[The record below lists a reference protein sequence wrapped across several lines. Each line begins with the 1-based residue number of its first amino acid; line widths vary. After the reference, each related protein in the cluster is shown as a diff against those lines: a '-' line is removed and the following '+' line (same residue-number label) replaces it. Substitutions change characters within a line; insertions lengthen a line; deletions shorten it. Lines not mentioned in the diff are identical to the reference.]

1 MNYKLSNFKK
11 IINEE
16 GYDNKLYTLITNLYQ
31 YMLEKE
37 WIGACHATVSAL
49 YVILKEEGY
58 SPEICIGEVK
68 KDNFIFDHSWLI
80 LDKKIIDL
88 AISMTLID
96 GIPMNAPVIFDIDVD
111 TLTKNKM
118 IYGVKGNGLD
128 WQALAVINSTFND
141 YMDSFPFNKKG
152 LWGVV
157 EEILRHDID
166 INILKEKYNNT
177 KRKLINDK

>member
-1 MNYKLSNFKK
+1 
-11 IINEE
+11 
-16 GYDNKLYTLITNLYQ
+16 
-31 YMLEKE
+31 
-37 WIGACHATVSAL
+37 
-49 YVILKEEGY
+49 
-58 SPEICIGEVK
+58 
-68 KDNFIFDHSWLI
+68 
-80 LDKKIIDL
+80 
-88 AISMTLID
+88 
-96 GIPMNAPVIFDIDVD
+96 
-111 TLTKNKM
+111 M

-157 EEILRHDID
+157 EEILQHDID